1 MLSSDHEMRLQRALL
16 SLDGLSVGDAF
27 GECFFGN
34 PRIAEQRIRH
44 REAPP
49 PPWEYTDDTAMALS
63 IVRCLKRRGRIE
75 PDELANAFAQAYG
88 REPHRGYGGMAHQIL
103 QEINRGTSWRLAAG
117 RAFEGQGSCGNGG
130 AMRAAPL
137 GAYFAE
143 NPERVIVEAK
153 ASAEVTHAHPDG
165 QTGAIAV
172 ALATAWMVRAEVQA
186 GKPGTPLIE
195 FVLEHLPRTLTYHQ
209 LRKAVAVPPDTVP
222 EAAAAKLGNGSR
234 VIASDTVPFCLWC
247 AARHASS
254 FEDALWTAV
263 SVGGDIDTNCA
274 IIGGIVALGAGR
286 EGIPPAWLAAREPL
300 NL

>member
-1 MLSSDHEMRLQRALL
+1 MLPNENEMRLQRALL

-34 PRIAEQRIRH
+34 PRIAEQRIRR
-44 REAPP
+44 REVPP

-63 IVRCLKRRGRIE
+63 IVRCLRRRGRIE
-75 PDELANAFAQAYG
+75 PDELAKAFAHEYG

-103 QEINRGTSWRLAAG
+103 QAINRGTPWRVAAG
-117 RAFEGQGSCGNGG
+117 RAFDGQGSCGNGG
-130 AMRAAPL
+130 AMRAASV

-143 NPERVIVEAK
+143 NPDRVIVEAK

-172 ALATAWMVRAEVQA
+172 ALAAAWMVKA
-186 GKPGTPLIE
+186 GNQRSESGGGLLQ
-195 FVLEHLPRTLTYHQ
+195 FVLEHLPHTLTYFQ
-209 LRKAVAVPPDTVP
+209 LRKALDVPFTAAP
-222 EAAAAKLGNGSR
+222 EAASAKLGNGSR

-263 SVGGDIDTNCA
+263 SVGGDMDTNCA
-274 IIGGIVALGAGR
+274 IIGGIVALSAGR
-286 EGIPPAWLAAREPL
+286 EGIPPTWLAAREPL
-300 NL
+300 NI

>member
-1 MLSSDHEMRLQRALL
+1 MLPNENEIRLQRALL

-34 PRIAEQRIRH
+34 PRIAEQRIRR

-63 IVRCLKRRGRIE
+63 IVRCLRRRNRIE
-75 PDELANAFAQAYG
+75 PDELAKAFAHEYG

-103 QEINRGTSWRLAAG
+103 QEINRGTPWRVAAG
-117 RAFEGQGSCGNGG
+117 KAFDGQGSCGNGG
-130 AMRAAPL
+130 AMRTAPL

-143 NPERVIVEAK
+143 NAERVIVEAR

-165 QTGAIAV
+165 QTGAVAV
-172 ALATAWMVRAEVQA
+172 ALAAAWMVRERQQSGNATT
-186 GKPGTPLIE
+186 GLIE
-195 FVLEHLPRTLTYHQ
+195 SVLGHLPKTLTYFQ
-209 LRKAVAVPPDTVP
+209 LKKALDVPLDTAP

-247 AARHASS
+247 AARHADSYPN
-254 FEDALWTAV
+254 AIWTAV

-300 NL
+300 SI

>member
-1 MLSSDHEMRLQRALL
+1 MRIQRALL

-34 PRIAEQRIRH
+34 TRKTEQRIRR

-49 PPWEYTDDTAMALS
+49 GPWEYTDDTAMALS

-75 PDELANAFAQAYG
+75 PAELAKAFAQEYA
-88 REPHRGYGGMAHQIL
+88 RKPLRGYGGMAHKIL
-103 QEINRGTSWRLAAG
+103 QEICRGTHWRLAAG
-117 RAFEGQGSCGNGG
+117 KAFDGQGSCGNGG

-143 NPERVIVEAK
+143 NPYRVISEAQ

-172 ALATAWMVRAEVQA
+172 ALAAAWMVNERNQ
-186 GKPGTPLIE
+186 PGEFGPGLLP
-195 FVLEHLPRTLTYHQ
+195 FVLEHLPRTLTYFQ
-209 LRKAVAVPPDTVP
+209 LKKALEIPLSTDPQ
-222 EAAAAKLGNGSR
+222 AAAAKLGNGSK

-247 AARHASS
+247 AARHAANYQ
-254 FEDALWTAV
+254 EALWSAV
-263 SVGGDIDTNCA
+263 SVGGDLDTNCA
-274 IIGGIVALGAGR
+274 IIGGIVALSAGR
-286 EGIPPAWLAAREPL
+286 HGIPIEWLNAREPL
-300 NL
+300 GE